1 MGDASNITDALSEY
15 EVLDVEDLREL
26 IDEMKRDENCLSEI
40 EEKFKAKL
48 EGWKNNEINIGVTGN
63 SGVGKSSVINTI
75 RK

>member
-1 MGDASNITDALSEY
+1 MDDASNITDALSEY
-15 EVLDVEDLREL
+15 EILDAEDVPEL

-48 EGWKNNEINIGVTGN
+48 EGWKNVEINIGVTGK
-63 SGVGKSSVINTI
+63 SGVGKSSFINAI